1 MLHLTEIN
9 SGRAKD
15 SERGEV
21 PGGSALFHSRL
32 FVARGWMLCA
42 VVSSFTICTGWPVCN
57 TTMCGANR
65 HPFCT
70 NCTGWLG
77 VEDSSGAPAEMY
89 TTTFSSAFPCPT
101 TRSSLFGGVEYIF
114 AQPGSAA
121 MLIVLAITVTP
132 STVTLPP
139 MPAACAVESIVKKS
153 AAMGI
158 KNRMRCVLM
167 CIFSYE
173 FSDILDV
180 AANCPFQRAPGSP
193 ALKGIKA
200 R

>member
-32 FVARGWMLCA
+32 LVARGWMLCA
-42 VVSSFTICTGWPVCN
+42 VVSSF
-57 TTMCGANR
+57 
-65 HPFCT
+65 T

-89 TTTFSSAFPCPT
+89 TTTFSSTFPCPT

-114 AQPGSAA
+114 AQPGSDA
-121 MLIVLAITVTP
+121 MLIVFVITVTP

-139 MPAACAVESIVKKS
+139 MPAACAVETIVKQS
-153 AAMGI
+153 AARSA
-158 KNRMRCVLM
+158 KNNMR
-167 CIFSYE
+167 
-173 FSDILDV
+173 
-180 AANCPFQRAPGSP
+180 
-193 ALKGIKA
+193 
-200 R
+200 

>member
-32 FVARGWMLCA
+32 LVARGWMLCA

-89 TTTFSSAFPCPT
+89 TTTFSSALPCPT

-114 AQPGSAA
+114 AQPGSDA
-121 MLIVLAITVTP
+121 MFIVLAMTVTP

-139 MPAACAVESIVKKS
+139 TVPPPCAPEAIFKQSTNRS
-153 AAMGI
+153 T
-158 KNRMRCVLM
+158 KNNTR
-167 CIFSYE
+167 CIFMRI
-173 FSDILDV
+173 ILSKDFV
-180 AANCPFQRAPGSP
+180 
-193 ALKGIKA
+193 
-200 R
+200 

>member
-1 MLHLTEIN
+1 ML
-9 SGRAKD
+9 R
-15 SERGEV
+15 
-21 PGGSALFHSRL
+21 
-32 FVARGWMLCA
+32 A

-89 TTTFSSAFPCPT
+89 TTTFSSTFPCPT

-114 AQPGSAA
+114 AQPGSDA
-121 MLIVLAITVTP
+121 MLIVLAMTVTP

-139 MPAACAVESIVKKS
+139 TVPPPCAPEAIFRQSVNSIT
-153 AAMGI
+153 
-158 KNRMRCVLM
+158 KNNTRCVF
-167 CIFSYE
+167 IRIISYPKMISRLSLRGHQLASSE
-173 FSDILDV
+173 DPGQAKKLKNALLDRK
-180 AANCPFQRAPGSP
+180 ADASEQERARHHR
-193 ALKGIKA
+193 KHND
-200 R
+200 